1 MDHPDHN
8 AFFELHR
15 RREQLHRKAVLMSA
29 LNAAA
34 LIALLLTIGAL
45 IGMAVTTVAA
55 MPALVSDAHEMAKS

>member
-34 LIALLLTIGAL
+34 IIALLLTIGAL

-55 MPALVSDAHEMAKS
+55 MPALLSDAAIHARS

>member
-55 MPALVSDAHEMAKS
+55 MPALLSDAAIHARS

>member
-15 RREQLHRKAVLMSA
+15 RREQLHRKAVLISA

-45 IGMAVTTVAA
+45 IGIAVTTVAA
-55 MPALVSDAHEMAKS
+55 MPTLLSDAHEMAKS